1 MPGAKYPLAAM
12 LRVRGLHEDQAK
24 RDASAA
30 EQRLREAQEMRDG
43 RAAELERYKAWRP
56 EEENRRY
63 AAIIGKPMDVAGLAE
78 FREDLARLAQGE
90 AERRQQVDEADAVVN
105 ERQSETDAARQAVI
119 LARRACMKLEEHR
132 DIWTAA
138 MRKEEERLADLEM
151 EESRGPARADD
162 ES

>member
-1 MPGAKYPLAAM
+1 MAGAKYPLAAM

-24 RDASAA
+24 RDARAA
-30 EQRLREAQEMRDG
+30 EQRLHEAQELRDG
-43 RAAELERYKAWRP
+43 KAAELERYKAWRP
-56 EEENRRY
+56 QEEDRRY
-63 AAIIGKPMDVAGLAE
+63 AAIIGKPMDAAKLGE

-90 AERRQQVDEADAVVN
+90 VERMRQVHEADVVVQ
-105 ERQSETDAARQAVI
+105 ERQSETDAARQAVV

-151 EESRGPARADD
+151 EESRGPARAGD

>member
-1 MPGAKYPLAAM
+1 MAGEKYPLAAM

-24 RDASAA
+24 REASAA

-56 EEENRRY
+56 QEEDRRY
-63 AAIIGKPMDVAGLAE
+63 AAIIGKSMDVAGLAE

-105 ERQSETDAARQAVI
+105 ERKSETDAARQTVI